1 METPEINSLKRKLK
15 FSYVA
20 IAILVIVSIGFFFYG
35 RINNIQAMKDKEAEL
50 ISRVQLKECE
60 SISTEMT
67 RKALLAEGAARLS
80 QHEAEH
86 QRTLAEEALA
96 KAKKSK

>member
-20 IAILVIVSIGFFFYG
+20 IAILVIVSIVFFFYG
-35 RINNIQAMKDKEAEL
+35 RINNIQAMKHKEAEL
-50 ISRVQLKECE
+50 ISRIQLKECE
-60 SISTEMT
+60 SISTEMSQKVL
-67 RKALLAEGAARLS
+67 RAADITRLS

-86 QRTLAEEALA
+86 QRALAEEALA

>member
-1 METPEINSLKRKLK
+1 METPEINTLKRKLR
-15 FSYVA
+15 FSYAV
-20 IAILVIVSIGFFFYG
+20 IAILVVVCISFFFYG
-35 RINNIQAMKDKEAEL
+35 LINNIQAMKDKEAEL
-50 ISRVQLKECE
+50 ISRIQLKECE
-60 SISTEMT
+60 SISTEMSQKVLRAVDIT
-67 RKALLAEGAARLS
+67 RLS